1 MIKEFMERRLEK
13 LCIGL
18 QKETIQLIKMHDE
31 DHIHTI
37 FHFSTNTICFVILSG
52 YSILC
57 SEELFTL
64 SCWLK
69 KFLYNLRG
77 TIKAFSILFV
87 TDLCIGFHSP
97 RGWELLIGYVYNDFG
112 LAHNDND
119 IILSVLVST
128 FPVVLDTFFK
138 YWLFSYLNHVF
149 PSLVLIYHSIIE

>member
-18 QKETIQLIKMHDE
+18 YKETIQLIKMHDE
-31 DHIHTI
+31 DHINTI

-52 YSILC
+52 YSIVC

-87 TDLCIGFHSP
+87 IDLCIRSLSP
-97 RGWELLIGYVYNDFG
+97 RDWELLIGYIYNDFR

-119 IILSVLVST
+119 VILFVVF
-128 FPVVLDTFFK
+128 FP
-138 YWLFSYLNHVF
+138 FS
-149 PSLVLIYHSIIE
+149 PSF